1 MLALM
6 RKLWR
11 AWAIGWL
18 AVLGAT
24 APARAQADADFV
36 VVRDWTPV
44 GSVTSRAV
52 ADTILLTSG
61 TILSSSSY
69 GDVVFRFDYRLPSPQ
84 AKASVLVRSHIGSDG
99 GAREYAVALDGI
111 GSSGQL
117 SATALPLVETRFSP
131 RAGSGRAWTSCEI
144 RVAGGHLTVRVGGDV
159 IAEGD
164 RIEAPDG
171 RLGFRVGQ
179 EGVELRRMR
188 VARPAEG
195 STAPPSSFH
204 PELPRADE
212 QGVELPTIVKSTP
225 PSYPAALRSQRISG
239 EVRLAVEVTAE
250 GRPGDMHV
258 MSSAHPD
265 LIAPAI
271 ACVRQWRFRPAR
283 KDGVVTGTV
292 VTVEVSF
299 KLQR

>member
-1 MLALM
+1 MLDRM
-6 RKLWR
+6 RELWR
-11 AWAIGWL
+11 AWAIGGV

-44 GSVTSRAV
+44 GTVASRAV
-52 ADTILLTSG
+52 ADTLQLTAG
-61 TILSSSSY
+61 TILSSGIY

-84 AKASVLVRSHIGSDG
+84 AKASVLVRSHVGADG
-99 GAREYAVALDGI
+99 GAREYAVALDGV

-117 SATALPLVETRFSP
+117 SATALPLVETRFTP
-131 RAGSGRAWTSCEI
+131 RAGPGREWTSCEI

-159 IAEGD
+159 IAEAD
-164 RIEAPDG
+164 RIEAPEG

-188 VARPAEG
+188 VARPAE
-195 STAPPSSFH
+195 TPATPPPSFH

-212 QGVELPTIVKSTP
+212 QGVELPTIATSKP

-271 ACVRQWRFRPAR
+271 ACVRQWRFRPAKR
-283 KDGVVTGTV
+283 DGVATGMV
-292 VTVEVSF
+292 VTVDVSF